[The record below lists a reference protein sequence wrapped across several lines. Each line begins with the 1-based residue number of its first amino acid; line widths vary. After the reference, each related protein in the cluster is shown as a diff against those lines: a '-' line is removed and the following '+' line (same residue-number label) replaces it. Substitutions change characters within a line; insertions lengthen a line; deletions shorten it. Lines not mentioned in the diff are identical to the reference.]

1 MGTTMRPLLRILFAA
16 ALALA
21 ATAPAALA
29 GWSPLGSPVRPNI
42 TLQLNPDHPEVLYAR
57 VFLSE
62 GPEEDYLWR
71 SEDGGASWRNI
82 QSGLEQPVS
91 ALAIDPSNPRVIW
104 AWTADA
110 QLWRSGDAGETWT
123 HRYTLPGFDPPQ
135 VFQLLVDPSH
145 PETIYRVDFEGFPGT
160 RVAVSRDGGATFSE
174 GAFVPHVSGLDS
186 IYPRPGHDEL
196 VSFDEKGLEVSTD
209 GGQSWTL
216 RGTIPHGF
224 AGGRIAP
231 SSPDVLYG
239 LAYDTTQ
246 CLARSDDAGA
256 HWTVLP
262 HPPRVPVDPSHCYDV
277 TIDPRDARHV
287 WVAIEVAEVGRFR
300 LVIAESRDGG
310 TTWSRPLSPPTG
322 SGMVAA
328 GGDLLYTDGVRG
340 EGLFVSR
347 DGGHTW
353 TAIDRGILAG
363 DLRDGLVAQR
373 PPHGGV
379 GRRLLAIN
387 IPGGGD
393 PEGLYRSDGGSDW
406 IRTPLLS
413 PRQVAGAGG
422 SNVVALDQ
430 NGLQWSQNGGTSWQR
445 LTSTPSP
452 FRLLSDVSQPRYVG
466 LQTFVP
472 DDASGKTPL
481 WASDDG
487 GATWRRASRG
497 LPVAC
502 SHVAS
507 VDVCPSFSGYT
518 VDPFNASRRWLFVDE
533 FNVQPSV
540 FLSENAG
547 TSWRAVA
554 VLPKIPLAL
563 AADPR
568 VEGRLLVGTQ
578 DGLLASED
586 AGRSWHPLGD
596 LPAGAGVRQFAWD
609 PLSATWYA
617 ATKAHGIYRSLDGGA
632 HWTLL
637 AGAPDHDNPTI
648 AVDPRR
654 PTALL
659 AAFAGQ
665 GLWRW
670 TP

>member
-1 MGTTMRPLLRILFAA
+1 MHPLPRLLLAA
-16 ALALA
+16 ALGLA
-21 ATAPAALA
+21 ATAPLSA
-29 GWSPLGSPVRPNI
+29 GWSPVGSPEQPLI
-42 TLQLNPDHPEVLYAR
+42 TLQLNPDHPEILYAR

-71 SEDGGASWRNI
+71 SEDGGASWRDVQI
-82 QSGLEQPVS
+82 GLERPVS
-91 ALAIDPSNPRVIW
+91 ALAIDPADPRVIW
-104 AWTADA
+104 VWTADG
-110 QLWRSGDAGETWT
+110 QLWRSADAGDTWS
-123 HRYTLPGFDPPQ
+123 HRYTLSGSDSFQ
-135 VFQLLVDPSH
+135 VFQLLVDPGH
-145 PETIYRVDFEGFPGT
+145 PETIYRVDFETAGT
-160 RVAVSRDGGATFSE
+160 RVAVSRDGGATFSA
-174 GAFVPHVSGLDS
+174 GAFVPHFTGLDS

-196 VSFDEKGLEVSTD
+196 VSFDERGLEVSTD

-216 RGTIPHGF
+216 RGTIRSGF

-239 LAYDTTQ
+239 LAYDPNQ
-246 CLARSDDAGA
+246 CLVRSDDAGA
-256 HWTVLP
+256 HWTALP

-300 LVIAESRDGG
+300 IVTAESRDGG
-310 TTWSRPLSPPTG
+310 TTWSRPLPSLTE
-322 SGMVAA
+322 SGVVSA

-340 EGLFVSR
+340 PGLFVSR

-353 TAIDRGILAG
+353 TEIDRGILAG
-363 DLRDGLVAQR
+363 DLRRGLVAQR

-387 IPGGGD
+387 VPGGGD

-445 LTSTPSP
+445 LTSTPLPS
-452 FRLLSDVSQPRYVG
+452 RLLPDVSQPRYVG

-472 DDASGKTPL
+472 DDAFGKTPL

-502 SHVAS
+502 SHIAS
-507 VDVCPSFSGYT
+507 VDVCPNFSGYT
-518 VDPFNASRRWLFVDE
+518 VDPFHASRRWLFVNNLY
-533 FNVQPSV
+533 FNPQARL
-540 FLSENAG
+540 FLSESSGA
-547 TSWRAVA
+547 SWQEIAT
-554 VLPKIPLAL
+554 LPDLLPLAL

-568 VEGRLLVGTQ
+568 VEGRLLAGTQ
-578 DGLLASED
+578 GGLLVSED

-596 LPAGAGVRQFAWD
+596 LPAGAGVHQLAWD

-617 ATKAHGIYRSLDGGA
+617 ATKAHGIYRSLDGGV

-637 AGAPDHDNPTI
+637 AGAPDHDEPTI
-648 AVDPRR
+648 VVDPRR

-659 AAFAGQ
+659 AAFRGQ